1 MLNRPG
7 SVVNSFATQALKFL
21 PNNQQQK
28 NPENNMR
35 IDRLELRNFKK
46 FEKQIFE
53 FPRSIESSESGSFH
67 VLIGANGTGKTSI
80 LDALAIALGV
90 WLEKVP
96 DSLLANSHRRLKAD
110 QKRLIQVEGGDRIQP
125 QQAADDMSI
134 QANGSILGNDL
145 TWSQEL
151 PVGKRNVSNVG
162 SKEARKLIWNAYQ
175 NSQEKGNNVLL
186 PVIAYYGAGR
196 AWLPH
201 NKRTEYK
208 AKSNGKSNRWEA
220 FYDCLNERIRM
231 SDLGSWF
238 RKEAVARTN
247 RNGTYRPGFDAVL
260 QAVLKVVPDSE
271 SIHYDDD
278 FEEIMIT
285 IDGNTQPFSNLSA
298 GQQSLFALV
307 ADIAVKMVTQNNF
320 LVPADQLGDEDQPLA
335 RVLTRTPGVVLIDE
349 LDVHLHPKWQQSV
362 VDSLCE
368 AFPSIQFIVTTHS
381 AFVIQSL
388 DESQLINLEGQPV
401 PNPGNLS
408 VETIAKGLMGVE
420 RPDVGKRYRQA
431 VEAAKHYLITL
442 DEAAKAPDEMLDS
455 YEKQLAE
462 AIEPYADNPAFQ
474 AFLELKHAMKLGGRK
489 TASEGND

>member
-1 MLNRPG
+1 
-7 SVVNSFATQALKFL
+7 
-21 PNNQQQK
+21 
-28 NPENNMR
+28 MR

-46 FEKQIFE
+46 FEEQAFE
-53 FPRSIESSESGSFH
+53 FSRSIESNESGSFH
-67 VLIGANGTGKTSI
+67 VLIGENGAGKTSI
-80 LDALAIALGV
+80 LDSLAIALGV

-110 QKRLIQVEGGDRIQP
+110 QKRLIQVEGGDRIQL
-125 QQAADDMSI
+125 QQVADDMSVS
-134 QANGSILGNDL
+134 ANGTILSSSNL
-145 TWSQEL
+145 SWSQEL
-151 PVGKRNVSNVG
+151 PVGKRNVSNAG

-175 NSQEKGNNVLL
+175 SAQESGSNVLL

-220 FYDCLNERIRM
+220 FYDCLNERIRL
-231 SDLGSWF
+231 SDLSSWF
-238 RKEAVARTN
+238 RKEAIARTN
-247 RNGTYRPGFDAVL
+247 RNGKYRPGFDAVL
-260 QAVLKVVPDSE
+260 QAVLKVVPGSE

-278 FEEIMIT
+278 FAEIMIA

-298 GQQSLFALV
+298 GQQNLFALV

-320 LVPADQLGDEDQPLA
+320 LVPADELGEEDQPLA
-335 RVLTRTPGVVLIDE
+335 RVLARTPGVVLIDE

-362 VDSLCE
+362 VDSLCK

-381 AFVIQSL
+381 PFVIQSL

-401 PNPGNLS
+401 PNLGNLS
-408 VETIAKGLMGVE
+408 IETIAKGLMGVE
-420 RPDVGKRYRQA
+420 RPDVSKRYRQA
-431 VEAAKHYLITL
+431 VEAAKHYLVTL
-442 DEAAKAPDEMLDS
+442 DEAAEAPDEMLDS
-455 YEKQLAE
+455 YEKQLAK

-474 AFLELKHAMKLGGRK
+474 AFLELKHAAKLGGRN
-489 TASEGND
+489 TASEGGN